1 MRPIKLTLTA
11 FGPYRDGETIDFT
24 KLGTHRLFVISG
36 NTGAGKTTIFDA
48 ICFALYGAASGEDRA
63 ETRMLRSHFA
73 GDDSYTSVEFDFAV
87 GKRSYRVFRQL
98 PHRKA
103 GNKSETP
110 GKAEL
115 YETTSGE
122 AVPCVD
128 RFMITDVNNKLETI
142 IGLTKDQFSQIV
154 MLPQGEFR
162 KLLTSDTDNKED
174 ILRRIFRTDLYRK
187 LEERFQQQHRELKD
201 EATKARTRLDVIIG
215 QAGDMLPQRAESALA
230 AVLAQPYRGAA
241 QMLDALAQE
250 AVHYREAAGAAE
262 GRKAAASERLAAEE
276 AQLREALARNGRFA
290 ELATRRA
297 RAAEL
302 EQQRP
307 AAEARERQLALAER
321 AARLEP
327 HEERAARAAADAAAK
342 RERLAAAL
350 AAAEAA
356 ASALADA
363 ELRQRAE
370 AAREPERRAAERE
383 AERLAALAPL
393 VQTLAERRNE
403 VERLLGAERAL
414 AAKQQEADRALAQL
428 RETKQA
434 AAARI
439 AEAEAATAKL
449 PELQEQL
456 QRLRDKYRLLDDL
469 VVAERDY
476 KEFTRQET
484 EHKQYVQKLRSEH
497 DRLESAW
504 LEGQAS
510 LLAVHLHDGKPCPVC
525 GSAEHPAKAQ
535 PSSELPSR
543 EALQQLKQQLQKA
556 EHDLSTASAQ
566 AASAQEGRNRRGGD
580 IAEYD
585 IQLDSDLAEQLAA
598 SKKEGSR
605 LREETDRLKQINTE
619 LTALREHAA
628 HADRQLDARLQEKD
642 ELAAHLQA
650 AVSDRSAKQSRL
662 EADMEAVEET
672 LRTPEQLNARI
683 TAVRQAADKLHAAW
697 KTAEEALQAAT
708 TKLAEQRASAEQLT
722 HTVAEAEVEQAESA
736 ARFQAELAKDGF
748 ADADS
753 YREVKLP
760 EPTRASLKAEAQA
773 YRTAVAAA
781 TEGIVQL
788 EQALEGQSPIDTAS
802 LEQALTDLK
811 AELEQVVNQLQTA
824 DRYANEADRLR
835 TAVAEAG
842 GRCTELEQQLEQ
854 VADLYSMMKGDNA
867 LKISFE
873 RYILIEYLDQIL
885 HAANER
891 LRGLSDG
898 QFVLQRSDRLEARG
912 KQSGLGLDV
921 YDAYTGQNRDVK
933 SLSGG
938 EKFNASLALA
948 LGMTDVIQSHQ
959 GGISIEMMFID
970 EGFGS
975 LDEES
980 LGKAI
985 QTLIDLQKAGRMI
998 GVISHVQELKQTFP
1012 AMIEVTKTKEGYSR
1026 TAITLK

>member
-24 KLGTHRLFVISG
+24 ELGTHRLFVISG

-73 GDDSYTSVEFDFAV
+73 GDDSHTSVEFDFAV
-87 GKRSYRVFRQL
+87 GKRSYRIFRQL

-122 AVPCVD
+122 MVPCVD

-187 LEERFQQQHRELKD
+187 LEERFQQQHRELRD
-201 EATKARTRLDVIIG
+201 EATKARTRLDVVIG
-215 QAGDMLPQRAESALA
+215 QAGDTLPQRAESALA
-230 AVLAQPYRGAA
+230 AVLAQQYRGVS

-250 AVHYREAAGAAE
+250 AAHYREAAGAAE

-297 RAAEL
+297 RAVEL

-327 HEERAARAAADAAAK
+327 HEERAARAVADAAAK
-342 RERLAAAL
+342 RERLAAAI

-356 ASALADA
+356 AAALADA

-393 VQTLAERRNE
+393 VQTLAERRSE

-456 QRLRDKYRLLDDL
+456 QRLRDKLRLLMELTEASKRFD
-469 VVAERDY
+469 
-476 KEFTRQET
+476 EFTRLEA
-484 EHKQYVQKLRSEH
+484 EHKQVVHKLRSEH

-535 PSSELPSR
+535 PSAELPSR
-543 EALQQLKQQLQKA
+543 EALQHLKQQLQKA
-556 EHDLSTASAQ
+556 EHELSTASAQ
-566 AASAQEGRNRRGGD
+566 AASAHEGRNRRGGD
-580 IAEYD
+580 IAEYG
-585 IQLDSDLAEQLAA
+585 IVLEADLTEQQAA
-598 SKKEGSR
+598 TTKEGSR
-605 LREETDRLKQINTE
+605 LREETDRLKRIYTE
-619 LTALREHAA
+619 LTALREQAA
-628 HADRQLDARLQEKD
+628 DADRQLDARLREKD
-642 ELAAHLQA
+642 ELAVQLQA
-650 AVSDRSAKQSRL
+650 AASDRSAKQSRL
-662 EADMEAVEET
+662 EAELEAIEEP
-672 LRTPEQLNARI
+672 LRTPEKLNAQLS
-683 TAVRQAADKLHAAW
+683 AVRQAADKLNAAW
-697 KTAEEALQAAT
+697 KAAEEALKAST
-708 TKLAEQRASAEQLT
+708 TKLAEQRAATEQLT
-722 HTVAEAEVEQAESA
+722 HTVAEAEAEQTEAA
-736 ARFQAELAKDGF
+736 ARFQSELAKDGF
-748 ADADS
+748 EDADS
-753 YREVKLP
+753 YRSVKLS
-760 EPTRASLKAEAQA
+760 ESTRATLKAESQA

-781 TEGIVQL
+781 AEGIAQL
-788 EQALEGQSPIDTAS
+788 EQALEGQSPIDTAP

-811 AELEQVVNQLQTA
+811 TELEQVLAQLQTA

-835 TAVAEAG
+835 TAVSDAG

-998 GVISHVQELKQTFP
+998 GVISHVQELKQAFP
-1012 AMIEVTKTKEGYSR
+1012 AAIEVSKSKEGHSK
-1026 TAITLK
+1026 ASIVVK